1 MSEPPQSWKWKC
13 PAPVRA
19 DAESIFV
26 PCSAEPDA
34 AVGDMII
41 VQDEAGGEDRIG
53 TITAVSEG
61 DDEMF
66 FRLTLEK

>member
-1 MSEPPQSWKWKC
+1 MSELPNSWTWKC

-26 PCSAEPDA
+26 PCSAVPDA
-34 AVGDMII
+34 VMGDII
-41 VQDEAGGEDRIG
+41 VVQDESGGEDRTG
-53 TITAVSEG
+53 TVTAMSQG

-66 FRLTLEK
+66 LRLVLEP